1 MNYEEETIQDYI
13 DKYEN
18 EGREVVIND
27 GKIINFI
34 PEE

>member
-1 MNYEEETIQDYI
+1 MKFDNETIQGCI
-13 DKYEN
+13 EKYEN
-18 EGREVVIND
+18 EGLEVVIND